1 MDDDMDMEN
10 DDMEME
16 MEEEEESSPV
26 VEEEKVEPGSRPVSA
41 STASSRPTSS
51 TTRYTIHENEVEGR
65 YIAFVAKRNDDHNW
79 MGIYVNLY
87 DIMVIMMLIRP
98 ASATS
103 SPSSRPGSSSTRPP
117 SATSSNSHL

>member
-10 DDMEME
+10 DDMEM
-16 MEEEEESSPV
+16 EEESSPV

-65 YIAFVAKRNDDHNW
+65 YIAFV
-79 MGIYVNLY
+79 
-87 DIMVIMMLIRP
+87 
-98 ASATS
+98 S
-103 SPSSRPGSSSTRPP
+103 SVRSSYSDGG
-117 SATSSNSHL
+117 LL

>member
-10 DDMEME
+10 DDME

-51 TTRYTIHENEVEGR
+51 TTRYENEVEGR
-65 YIAFVAKRNDDHNW
+65 YIAFVAKDNDDHNW
-79 MGIYVNLY
+79 MGIYVN
-87 DIMVIMMLIRP
+87 
-98 ASATS
+98 
-103 SPSSRPGSSSTRPP
+103 
-117 SATSSNSHL
+117 

>member
-10 DDMEME
+10 DDMDME

-41 STASSRPTSS
+41 ATASSRPTSS
-51 TTRYTIHENEVEGR
+51 TTRYENEVEAR
-65 YIAFVAKRNDDHNW
+65 YIAFVAKHNDDHNW
-79 MGIYVNLY
+79 MGIYVNQY

>member
-10 DDMEME
+10 DDMDME

-51 TTRYTIHENEVEGR
+51 TTRYTTHENEVEGR
-65 YIAFVAKRNDDHNW
+65 YIAFV
-79 MGIYVNLY
+79 
-87 DIMVIMMLIRP
+87 
-98 ASATS
+98 S
-103 SPSSRPGSSSTRPP
+103 SVRSSYSDGG
-117 SATSSNSHL
+117 LL